1 MFRLKIKLKQAELL
15 NMIAMS
21 CANKSKEIL
30 EELEEEIKK
39 WKY

>member
-1 MFRLKIKLKQAELL
+1 MLRLKLKLKQAELL

-30 EELEEEIKK
+30 EKIEEELKR

>member
-1 MFRLKIKLKQAELL
+1 MLRLKLKLKQAELL

-21 CANKSKEIL
+21 CANKSKEII
-30 EELEEEIKK
+30 ERLEEELKR

>member
-1 MFRLKIKLKQAELL
+1 MVKLKIKLKQAELL

-30 EELEEEIKK
+30 EQIEEEIKK
-39 WKY
+39 WKS